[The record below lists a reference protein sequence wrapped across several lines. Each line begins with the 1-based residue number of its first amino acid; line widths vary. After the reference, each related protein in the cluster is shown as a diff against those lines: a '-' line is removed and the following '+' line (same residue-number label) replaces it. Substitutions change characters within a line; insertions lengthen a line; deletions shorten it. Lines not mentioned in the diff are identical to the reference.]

1 MTIDMNCHIFT
12 YNMLSILNLVLRK
25 DRIFLEFNL
34 YSNYSHDDDFDD
46 VPKAKSGKRKSGRK
60 SVLKPKRKSRKS
72 KSK

>member
-1 MTIDMNCHIFT
+1 MTINKNCHILT
-12 YNMLSILNLVLRK
+12 YNMLSILNLMLQQV
-25 DRIFLEFNL
+25 RIYLEFNL